1 VPEKSRPCYPL
12 FLDLENRGALV
23 VGGGSVAVRKVESLM
38 RSGARVTVVAPEC
51 ADEIEQWGR
60 DGAIELRR
68 KHYDRG
74 DLNGAVLVIAATS
87 DAPTNARVASD
98 CREERILVNVVD
110 LTAMCDFI
118 VPAVVE
124 SGSIQVAVSTGGQ
137 SPALARKLKHDLQR
151 LVGPEYGEANDI
163 LGNLR
168 DAAKSAL
175 PTDADRKQFFDRLIA
190 AGLVELLRE
199 NRRREAYETALGI
212 CESAGVPAGDFL
224 RRRLMESSI

>member
-1 VPEKSRPCYPL
+1 MPEKPRPYYPL
-12 FLDLENRGALV
+12 FLDLEGRAAV
-23 VGGGSVAVRKVESLM
+23 VIGGGTVAARKIESLV

-68 KHYDRG
+68 KRYERG
-74 DLNGAVLVIAATS
+74 DLDRAVIVIAATS
-87 DAPTNARVASD
+87 DAATNARVAAD
-98 CREERILVNVVD
+98 CREEHILVNVVD
-110 LTAMCDFI
+110 LTEMCDFI

-175 PTDADRKQFFDRLIA
+175 PTDGDRKQFFDRLIA

-199 NRRREAYETALGI
+199 NRHGEAYETVIQL
-212 CESAGVPAGDFL
+212 CESAGVPAAEML
-224 RRRLMESSI
+224 RRRLAE